1 MLEYSNICAYF
12 SHISVIIKLRFTHT
26 DFDGIELMGEK
37 NVFDIVFSHICY

>member
-26 DFDGIELMGEK
+26 DFRLVDGIELMGEK
-37 NVFDIVFSHICY
+37 NAF